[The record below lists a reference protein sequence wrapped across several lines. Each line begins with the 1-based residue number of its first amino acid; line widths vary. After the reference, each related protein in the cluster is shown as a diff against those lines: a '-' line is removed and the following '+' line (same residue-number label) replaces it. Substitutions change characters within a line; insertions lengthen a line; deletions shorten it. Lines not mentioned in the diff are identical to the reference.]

1 MKEIKEA
8 TIREI
13 YHHTGLEEYHE
24 NEYTTQSI
32 IQIQCNAYQTTSDIL
47 YRIKITDFTICME
60 TQKTPN
66 SQSNLK
72 KEKWNRNNQALQI
85 QTVLVKTV
93 WYWQQ
98 KQI

>member
-1 MKEIKEA
+1 MA
-8 TIREI
+8 AVN
-13 YHHTGLEEYHE
+13 HLQF
-24 NEYTTQSI
+24 NPF
-32 IQIQCNAYQTTSDIL
+32 QITSDIFHQT
-47 YRIKITDFTICME
+47 RTKHFTICME

-66 SQSNLK
+66 NQSNLK